1 MTNDLEIMSLAF
13 EASSPLLIADKNQL
27 VIGANQAVVDLSG
40 FSVEVLCG
48 MSLGALYS
56 TQRNNFTHDV
66 EGGILEFLSD
76 PETSQFHSGKTVR
89 VSKAGQVIDFIETIT
104 VVRDERGRPE
114 HYVVN
119 FQDVSQLLETEQAL
133 RESKQTY
140 VSLIESMHDGV
151 IMLDRFKI
159 IDCNEQF
166 ARMMSSKKGSIV
178 GRSIDELSIAV
189 QADGSNSQEKAAQV
203 VQSVLAGRPGWIEWT
218 LRRPDDWHMEV
229 EASLSPSTLEGQPIV
244 LATIRDI
251 TARKK
256 IEQERFELLD
266 ALARKEEFIRLAG
279 KASGVISWS
288 LDIGSREIT
297 WSDGAAE
304 FLGFEIGDLSNSFEG
319 LLKIMPDEES
329 VAFDN
334 LLSEAISSGQPLR
347 FETPR
352 RMVKN
357 GQEKIRWF
365 CTQGQVEYD
374 AQGEATSFHG
384 TVSDITEQKEAQ
396 QEIAR
401 LAYYDPLTGLANR
414 RLLLDRLE
422 QCCSHAERRGTSGA
436 LLFIDLDR
444 FKLLN
449 DSLGHQVGD
458 ELLKEVA
465 QRLQQS
471 LRKEDTVA
479 RLGGDEFVVLLP
491 SIDGGTSTVTSRVRH
506 VADLLRRN
514 VARDY
519 KFNKHNYHMSG
530 SIGVAIFP
538 QDSCNADNILEQADA
553 AMYLAKK
560 SGRDTVAFYHATL
573 QAEADSRLTLE
584 RDLRVAVDGG
594 QLELYFQPKVDVER
608 GGLVVGAEALLR
620 WNHPEEGIIM
630 PDTFIPVAEETGLI
644 IGIGHWVLESACE
657 QVVNWNKGLDRD
669 SAIGVAVNV
678 SPIQFRHRSFVGD
691 VKRLLLKNEID
702 PSLITLEITEGTL
715 IENLEDTQLK
725 LDELQR
731 FGVRLSIDDFGTGY
745 SSLYYLKNLPL
756 DEIKI
761 DRIYVQDIIDDDSD
775 AAIVASILAIADNLG
790 LSAVAEGIET
800 KEQADF
806 LLGIGCNI
814 NQGYLYSKPIPAGQF
829 TTRYLQTH
837 CASVLDRDEV

>member
-13 EASSPLLIADKNQL
+13 EASSPLLIADKDQL

-56 TQRNNFTHDV
+56 TQRNDFTRVV
-66 EGGILEFLSD
+66 EDGILEFLSD
-76 PETSQFHSGKTVR
+76 PGTSRFCSGKTVR
-89 VSKAGQVIDFIETIT
+89 VSKVGQVIDFMETIT
-104 VVRDERGRPE
+104 VVRDELGRPE

-119 FQDVSQLLETEQAL
+119 IQDVSQLLETEQAL
-133 RESKQTY
+133 RESQQTY
-140 VSLIESMHDGV
+140 TSLIESMHDGV
-151 IMLDRFKI
+151 IMLDKFKI

-166 ARMMSSKKGSIV
+166 ARMMSSEKDSIV
-178 GRSIDELSIAV
+178 GRSIVDLSIPV

-203 VQSVLAGRPGWIEWT
+203 FQSVLAGRPGWIEWT
-218 LRRPDDWHMEV
+218 LRRSDEWQMQV
-229 EASLSPSTLEGQPIV
+229 EASLSPAMLEGQAIV

-256 IEQERFELLD
+256 IEQERFELLE

-288 LDIGSREIT
+288 LDLGSRGIT

-304 FLGFEIGDLSNSFEG
+304 FLGFEIGNLSNTIDGVLEIMPNDEAKVFDKLLVEAAASGE
-319 LLKIMPDEES
+319 LLK
-329 VAFDN
+329 
-334 LLSEAISSGQPLR
+334 

-352 RMVKN
+352 RMMKN
-357 GQEKIRWF
+357 GQEKICWF

-374 AQGEATSFHG
+374 AQGEAISFHG

-422 QCCSHAERRGTSGA
+422 QCCSQAERRGTSGA

-449 DSLGHQVGD
+449 DSLGHRVGD

-465 QRLQQS
+465 QRLKQS

-479 RLGGDEFVVLLP
+479 RLGGDEFVVLLS
-491 SIDGGTSTVTSRVRH
+491 SIDGSPGTVASRVRH
-506 VADLLRRN
+506 IADLVRKN
-514 VARDY
+514 IARDY
-519 KFNKHNYHMSG
+519 QFNQHKYHMSG

-538 QDSCNADNILEQADA
+538 QDSCSADNILEQADA

-560 SGRDTVAFYHATL
+560 SGRDTVAFYHAAL
-573 QAEADSRLTLE
+573 QEEADSRLALE
-584 RDLRVAVDGG
+584 RDLRGAVDGG
-594 QLELYFQPKVDVER
+594 QLELYFQAKVDVGR
-608 GGLVVGAEALLR
+608 DGAVVGAEALLR
-620 WNHPEEGIIM
+620 WNHPVEGMIM

-644 IGIGHWVLESACE
+644 IGIGQWVLESACE
-657 QVVNWNKGLDRD
+657 QVVKWNEGRD
-669 SAIGVAVNV
+669 QKNAIGIAVNV
-678 SPIQFRHRSFVGD
+678 SPIQFRHRDFVSD
-691 VKRLLLKNEID
+691 VKRLLLNQKID
-702 PSLITLEITEGTL
+702 PSLVTLEITEGTL
-715 IENLEDTQLK
+715 IENIEETKAK

-731 FGVRLSIDDFGTGY
+731 FGLRLSIDDFGTGY

-761 DRIYVQDIIDDDSD
+761 DRIYVKDIIDDASD

-800 KEQADF
+800 EEQAKF
-806 LLGIGCNI
+806 LLGIGCHI

-829 TTRYLQTH
+829 AARYL
-837 CASVLDRDEV
+837 